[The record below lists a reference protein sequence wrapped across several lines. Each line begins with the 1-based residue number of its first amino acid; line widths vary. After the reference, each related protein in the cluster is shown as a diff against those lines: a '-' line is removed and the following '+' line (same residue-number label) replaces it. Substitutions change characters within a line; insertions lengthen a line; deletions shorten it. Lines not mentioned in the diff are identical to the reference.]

1 MCCELL
7 RIDFEIFAN
16 SILRQLD
23 KCKNIFQSKE
33 KDMTY
38 FTHKNHPEYIL
49 NIFFYVCAYIFNKF
63 EEQRYKNGFG
73 KSSYTLV

>member
-49 NIFFYVCAYIFNKF
+49 NIFFLCMCLYF
-63 EEQRYKNGFG
+63 
-73 KSSYTLV
+73 